1 MVFTVYFPAIT
12 WYILIN
18 TRQVQRRKE
27 SFPGLYQKRRSLV
40 MDLGYL
46 ARLTVTLQVFSQVPC
61 IHVWSTFRLHSSA
74 ECFRFVNGQICV
86 LLFSRWRIQNISK
99 KNSCLL
105 DMYSNREHP
114 RVQVKLSLCFA
125 LWVAINTSIFKA
137 NINKKCLD
145 SF

>member
-1 MVFTVYFPAIT
+1 MENTK
-12 WYILIN
+12 YI
-18 TRQVQRRKE
+18 Q
-27 SFPGLYQKRRSLV
+27 
-40 MDLGYL
+40 
-46 ARLTVTLQVFSQVPC
+46 
-61 IHVWSTFRLHSSA
+61 
-74 ECFRFVNGQICV
+74 
-86 LLFSRWRIQNISK
+86 

-105 DMYSNREHP
+105 DMYSNREHL